1 MELDDTKDENVSL
14 VSSCISLSW
23 SKILQEDNKEAQNKG
38 K

>member
-1 MELDDTKDENVSL
+1 MVLDGTKNVSL

-23 SKILQEDNKEAQNKG
+23 SKILQENNKEAQNKG